1 MKMKMPVV
9 TTSNSMN
16 IVCIYYQKIL
26 NVEEQQKQS
35 AEKIR
40 NRNYWKSVKYKLCDV
55 EPV

>member
-1 MKMKMPVV
+1 MKMPVV

-16 IVCIYYQKIL
+16 MVCIYYQKII
-26 NVEEQQKQS
+26 NVEGQQKQS

-40 NRNYWKSVKYKLCDV
+40 IRNNWKSVKYKLCDV